1 MKHLFT
7 TAALLFS
14 MTVFAQ
20 VGINT
25 ISPKATLEIKAKTT
39 DGSKPE
45 GIIVPRLTADQI
57 QLGTYGSNQIGNLIY
72 ALSAATAPN
81 TVTAEITEPGF
92 YYFNGTKW
100 KKINSSGSTISYT
113 TTADPNILGYVP
125 STTATASVDAPATLT
140 VGSATATRRG
150 IGSFGGHT
158 YVTYSASTAVTWY
171 QAYNAAKNMGGYL
184 AAFTSDAEWQY
195 VETNLL
201 TAYSI
206 FDTNGAWIGMVKF
219 SWFAG
224 TALTPDPEMK
234 WITGEQPNHDYSAG
248 GTSAVR
254 KSNWFGSGEPNNNT
268 GVEGFVHVWPK
279 NLGYTKTYNGYTCT
293 HTWND
298 NIANGNVIT
307 VGGGFIVE
315 FQQ

>member
-7 TAALLFS
+7 TAAVLFS
-14 MTVFAQ
+14 MTAFAQ
-20 VGINT
+20 VGINNT
-25 ISPKATLEIKAKTT
+25 SPKATLDITAKTT

-57 QLGTYGSNQIGNLIY
+57 QLGTYGSNQIGTLIY
-72 ALSAATAPN
+72 ALAAATAPN

-113 TTADPNILGYVP
+113 TIADPNILGYVP
-125 STTATASVDAPATLT
+125 STTATASIDAPATLA

-150 IGSFGGHT
+150 TGSFGGHT
-158 YVTYSASTAVTWY
+158 YASYSTSASVTWY

-184 AAFTSDAEWQY
+184 ATFTSDAEWQY

-201 TAYSI
+201 TA
-206 FDTNGAWIGMVKF
+206 FTVFNTNGAWIGMAKF
-219 SWFAG
+219 SWSAG
-224 TALTPDPEMK
+224 SALTPDPEMK

-254 KSNWFGSGEPNNNT
+254 KANWFASGEPNNSGGN
-268 GVEGFVHVWPK
+268 EGFVQVYAKSSP
-279 NLGYTKTYNGYTCT
+279 GKTYNGYTST
-293 HTWND
+293 HLWND
-298 NIANGNVIT
+298 VYVSTSTQAQSW
-307 VGGGFIVE
+307 GFIVE

>member
-1 MKHLFT
+1 MKHLFI
-7 TAALLFS
+7 TAAILFS
-14 MTVFAQ
+14 MTALAQ

-25 ISPKATLEIKAKTT
+25 TTPKATLEIKAKTT

-57 QLGTYGSNQIGNLIY
+57 QLGTYGSNQIGTLIY
-72 ALSAATAPN
+72 ALAAASAPN
-81 TVTAEITEPGF
+81 TFTVEITEPGF

-140 VGSATATRRG
+140 IGSATATRQG
-150 IGSFGGHT
+150 TGSFGGHT
-158 YVTYSASTAVTWY
+158 YASYSTSASITWY

-184 AAFTSDAEWQY
+184 AVFTSDAEWQY

-201 TAYSI
+201 TAYSA
-206 FDTNGAWIGMVKF
+206 FNTNGGYIGMARF

-224 TALTPDPEMK
+224 AGLVPDPEMK

-248 GTSAVR
+248 GNNSIR
-254 KSNWFGSGEPNNNT
+254 KAGWFATNQPDGGS
-268 GVEGFVHVWPK
+268 EGFVTFVNK
-279 NLGYTKTYNGYTCT
+279 NAGNTKVYNGYTST
-293 HTWND
+293 HPWHDVT
-298 NIANGNVIT
+298 ANL
-307 VGGGFIVE
+307 VGIGLTGGFIVE